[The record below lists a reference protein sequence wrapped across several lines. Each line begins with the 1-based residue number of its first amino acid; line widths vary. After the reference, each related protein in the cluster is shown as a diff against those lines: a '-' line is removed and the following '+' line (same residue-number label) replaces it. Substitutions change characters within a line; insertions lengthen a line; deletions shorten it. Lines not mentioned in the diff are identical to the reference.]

1 MAIDMNVDVGEM
13 IKGLFSKKTSQGEA
27 KAPQNPY
34 VKILISIVT
43 VLILIAS
50 YIYFIYLPTQEE
62 LRINNEKLSQ
72 IEILRSEVTVL
83 SDRIVKA
90 KADLEESQKEYERRT
105 TLFHTDK
112 ELEDLYG
119 HISMLAMKNQLMV
132 TKIEK
137 GVENP
142 VLEVNISENQS
153 SICDGSLSNTMNA
166 DDFTMQ
172 EESPQLKKVAYYE
185 FLVDLEI
192 SGNYK
197 NYTNFRNGLAKLKKI
212 INIMRESIVV
222 LESETRRGDVR
233 VSSSIATYRLPAN
246 ESERCIQSGQEF

>member
-1 MAIDMNVDVGEM
+1 MAINMNADVGAM
-13 IKGLFSKKTSQGEA
+13 IKGLFSKKDSQGEV

-34 VKILISIVT
+34 VKTLISIVT

-62 LRINNEKLSQ
+62 LRIKNEKISQ
-72 IEILRSEVTVL
+72 IEILRSEITVL

-90 KADLEESQKEYERRT
+90 QADLVEAKKEYERRT

-137 GVENP
+137 GVEKP
-142 VLEVNISENQS
+142 IFEMVMSETQS
-153 SICDGSLSNTMNA
+153 SICDQNLANA
-166 DDFTMQ
+166 ESSDDFIMQ
-172 EESPQLKKVAYYE
+172 QESPQLKKVAYYE

-192 SGNYK
+192 TGNYN

-222 LESETRRGDVR
+222 LESETRSGDVK
-233 VSSSIATYRLPAN
+233 VSSSLATYRLPAN
-246 ESERCIQSGQEF
+246 ESEKCIQSDQGF

>member
-1 MAIDMNVDVGEM
+1 MAINMNADVGAM
-13 IKGLFSKKTSQGEA
+13 IKGLFSKKASQGEA

-34 VKILISIVT
+34 VKTLISIVT

-90 KADLEESQKEYERRT
+90 QADLDEAEKEYERRT

-142 VLEVNISENQS
+142 IFDETQS
-153 SICDGSLSNTMNA
+153 SICDRNLSNAENS
-166 DDFTMQ
+166 DDFNMQ
-172 EESPQLKKVAYYE
+172 ESTQLKKVAYYE

-192 SGNYK
+192 SGNYN
-197 NYTNFRNGLAKLKKI
+197 NYTNFRHGLAELKKI
-212 INIMRESIVV
+212 INIKRESVVV
-222 LESETRRGDVR
+222 LESETRRGDVK
-233 VSSSIATYRLPAN
+233 VSSSIATYRLPSN
-246 ESERCIQSGQEF
+246 ESEKCIQSEQGF

>member
-1 MAIDMNVDVGEM
+1 MAIDMNVDVGAM
-13 IKGLFSKKTSQGEA
+13 IKGLFSKKASKGETKA

-34 VKILISIVT
+34 TKTIISIVT

-50 YIYFIYLPTQEE
+50 YVYFIYLPTQQE
-62 LRINNEKLSQ
+62 LRIKNEKLSQ

-83 SDRIVKA
+83 SDRILKA
-90 KADLEESQKEYERRT
+90 QADLDEAQKEYERRT

-137 GVENP
+137 GVESP
-142 VLEVNISENQS
+142 IFEVILSETQS
-153 SICDGSLSNTMNA
+153 SICDGSSSNTMNS
-166 DDFTMQ
+166 DDFNTQ
-172 EESPQLKKVAYYE
+172 EASQLKKVAYYE

-222 LESETRRGDVR
+222 LESETRRGDVK
-233 VSSSIATYRLPAN
+233 VVSSIATYRLPAN
-246 ESERCIQSGQEF
+246 ESERCIQSE

>member
-1 MAIDMNVDVGEM
+1 MAIDMNVDVGAM

-34 VKILISIVT
+34 VKTLISIVT

-72 IEILRSEVTVL
+72 IEILRSEITVL
-83 SDRIVKA
+83 ENRIVKA
-90 KADLEESQKEYERRT
+90 QSDLDEAEKEYERRT
-105 TLFHTDK
+105 TLFHTGQ
-112 ELEDLYG
+112 EIEDLYG
-119 HISMLAMKNQLMV
+119 HISMLAIKNQLMV

-137 GVENP
+137 G
-142 VLEVNISENQS
+142 LEKPIFDEAQS
-153 SICDGSLSNTMNA
+153 SICDRNLSNTNTENS
-166 DDFTMQ
+166 DDFNMQ
-172 EESPQLKKVAYYE
+172 EPTQLKKVAYYE

-192 SGNYK
+192 SGKYK
-197 NYTNFRNGLAKLKKI
+197 NYTNYRNGLAELKKI

-222 LESETRRGDVR
+222 LESETPRGYVK
-233 VSSSIATYRLPAN
+233 VSSSIATYRLPAD
-246 ESERCIQSGQEF
+246 ESEKCIQSEQGF

>member
-1 MAIDMNVDVGEM
+1 M
-13 IKGLFSKKTSQGEA
+13 
-27 KAPQNPY
+27 
-34 VKILISIVT
+34 
-43 VLILIAS
+43 IAS

-72 IEILRSEVTVL
+72 IEILRSEITVL
-83 SDRIVKA
+83 ENRIVKA
-90 KADLEESQKEYERRT
+90 QADLDEAEKEYERRT
-105 TLFHTDK
+105 KLFHTDK

-142 VLEVNISENQS
+142 IFDEAQS
-153 SICDGSLSNTMNA
+153 SICDRNLSNTENS
-166 DDFTMQ
+166 DDFNMQ
-172 EESPQLKKVAYYE
+172 ESPQLKKVAYYE

-197 NYTNFRNGLAKLKKI
+197 NYTNFRNGLAELKKI
-212 INIMRESIVV
+212 INIMRESVVV
-222 LESETRRGDVR
+222 LESETRRGDVK

-246 ESERCIQSGQEF
+246 ESEKCIQSEQGF

>member
-1 MAIDMNVDVGEM
+1 
-13 IKGLFSKKTSQGEA
+13 
-27 KAPQNPY
+27 
-34 VKILISIVT
+34 
-43 VLILIAS
+43 
-50 YIYFIYLPTQEE
+50 
-62 LRINNEKLSQ
+62 
-72 IEILRSEVTVL
+72 LRSEVTVL
-83 SDRIVKA
+83 SDRILKA
-90 KADLEESQKEYERRT
+90 QADLDEAQKEYERRT

-137 GVENP
+137 GVESP
-142 VLEVNISENQS
+142 IFEVILSETQS
-153 SICDGSLSNTMNA
+153 SICDGSSSNTMNS
-166 DDFTMQ
+166 DDFNTQ
-172 EESPQLKKVAYYE
+172 EASQLKKVAYYE

-222 LESETRRGDVR
+222 LESETRRGDVK
-233 VSSSIATYRLPAN
+233 VVSSIATYRLPAN
-246 ESERCIQSGQEF
+246 ESERCIQSE

>member
-34 VKILISIVT
+34 VKTVISIVT

-72 IEILRSEVTVL
+72 IEILRSEVTIL
-83 SDRIVKA
+83 ENRIVKA
-90 KADLEESQKEYERRT
+90 KVDLDEAEKEYERRT
-105 TLFHTDK
+105 TLFHTGQ
-112 ELEDLYG
+112 EIEDLYG

-142 VLEVNISENQS
+142 IFDEAQS
-153 SICDGSLSNTMNA
+153 SICDRNLSNTENS
-166 DDFTMQ
+166 DDFNMQ
-172 EESPQLKKVAYYE
+172 ESPQLKKVAYYE

-192 SGNYK
+192 SGKYK
-197 NYTNFRNGLAKLKKI
+197 NYTNYRNGLAKLKKI
-212 INIMRESIVV
+212 INIMRESIIV
-222 LESETRRGDVR
+222 LESETRRGDVK

-246 ESERCIQSGQEF
+246 ESEQCIQSEQGF

>member
-1 MAIDMNVDVGEM
+1 MAIDMNVDVGAM

-34 VKILISIVT
+34 VKTLISIVT

-62 LRINNEKLSQ
+62 LRINNEKISQ
-72 IEILRSEVTVL
+72 IEILRSEITVL
-83 SDRIVKA
+83 ENRIVKA
-90 KADLEESQKEYERRT
+90 QVDLEEAEKEYERRT

-142 VLEVNISENQS
+142 IFDETQS
-153 SICDGSLSNTMNA
+153 SICDRNLSNADNT
-166 DDFTMQ
+166 DDFNMQ
-172 EESPQLKKVAYYE
+172 ESPQLQKVAYYE

-192 SGNYK
+192 SGNYN

-222 LESETRRGDVR
+222 LESETRRGDVK
-233 VSSSIATYRLPAN
+233 VASSIATYRLPAN
-246 ESERCIQSGQEF
+246 ESEKCIQSEQGF

>member
-1 MAIDMNVDVGEM
+1 MAIDMNVDVGAM
-13 IKGLFSKKTSQGEA
+13 LKGLFSKKTSQEGA

-34 VKILISIVT
+34 AKILISIVT

-83 SDRIVKA
+83 ENRIVKA
-90 KADLEESQKEYERRT
+90 QADLDEAEKEYERRT
-105 TLFHTDK
+105 TLFHTGQ
-112 ELEDLYG
+112 EIEDLYG

-142 VLEVNISENQS
+142 IFDEAQS
-153 SICDGSLSNTMNA
+153 SICDRNLSNTENS
-166 DDFTMQ
+166 DDFNMQ
-172 EESPQLKKVAYYE
+172 ESPQLKKVAYYE

-197 NYTNFRNGLAKLKKI
+197 NYTNFRNGLAELKKI
-212 INIMRESIVV
+212 INIMRESVVV
-222 LESETRRGDVR
+222 LESETRRGDVK

-246 ESERCIQSGQEF
+246 ESEKCIQSEQGF

>member
-1 MAIDMNVDVGEM
+1 MAINMNADVGAM

-34 VKILISIVT
+34 VKTLISIVT

-62 LRINNEKLSQ
+62 LRIKNEKLSQ

-83 SDRIVKA
+83 SDRIA
-90 KADLEESQKEYERRT
+90 KAQADLDKAEKEYERRT

-119 HISMLAMKNQLMV
+119 HISMLAMKNGLMV

-137 GVENP
+137 GVEVP
-142 VLEVNISENQS
+142 IFEEIMSETQS
-153 SICDGSLSNTMNA
+153 SICVENLSNTENS
-166 DDFTMQ
+166 DDFNMQ
-172 EESPQLKKVAYYE
+172 EAPQLKKVAYYE

-192 SGNYK
+192 SGNFDKYVD
-197 NYTNFRNGLAKLKKI
+197 FRNGLAELNKI
-212 INIMRESIVV
+212 INIMQESIVV
-222 LESETRRGDVR
+222 EESETINNHVK

-246 ESERCIQSGQEF
+246 ESEKCIQSEQGF

>member
-1 MAIDMNVDVGEM
+1 MAIDMNVDVGAM

-83 SDRIVKA
+83 EDRIVKA
-90 KADLEESQKEYERRT
+90 QADLDEAEKEYERRT

-142 VLEVNISENQS
+142 IFDETQS
-153 SICDGSLSNTMNA
+153 SICDRNLSNAENA
-166 DDFTMQ
+166 DDFNMQ
-172 EESPQLKKVAYYE
+172 ESTQLKKVAYYE

-192 SGNYK
+192 SGNYN

-212 INIMRESIVV
+212 ININRESIVV
-222 LESETRRGDVR
+222 LESETRRGDVK
-233 VSSSIATYRLPAN
+233 VSSTIATYRLPAN
-246 ESERCIQSGQEF
+246 ESEKCIQSEQGF

>member
-1 MAIDMNVDVGEM
+1 MAIDMNADVGAM
-13 IKGLFSKKTSQGEA
+13 IKGLFSKKASQGEA

-34 VKILISIVT
+34 VKTLISIVT

-72 IEILRSEVTVL
+72 IEILKSEVTVL

-90 KADLEESQKEYERRT
+90 QADLEEAETEYERRT

-119 HISMLAMKNQLMV
+119 HISMLAMKNGLMV
-132 TKIEK
+132 RKIEK
-137 GVENP
+137 GVEKP
-142 VLEVNISENQS
+142 IFEVITSETQS
-153 SICDGSLSNTMNA
+153 SICEGDISNTMNS
-166 DDFTMQ
+166 DDLNMQ
-172 EESPQLKKVAYYE
+172 EVPQLNKVAYYE
-185 FLVDLEI
+185 FLVNLEI
-192 SGNYK
+192 SGNFDMYV
-197 NYTNFRNGLAKLKKI
+197 NFRNGLAELNKI
-212 INIMRESIVV
+212 INIVKESIVV
-222 LESETRRGDVR
+222 VESETISNHVM

-246 ESERCIQSGQEF
+246 ESEKCIQSEQGF

>member
-1 MAIDMNVDVGEM
+1 MAINMNADVGAM
-13 IKGLFSKKTSQGEA
+13 IKGLFSKKASQGEA

-34 VKILISIVT
+34 VKTLISIVT

-62 LRINNEKLSQ
+62 LRIKNEKISQ
-72 IEILRSEVTVL
+72 IEILKSEITVL

-90 KADLEESQKEYERRT
+90 QTDLDEAEKEYERRT
-105 TLFHTDK
+105 KLFHTDK

-119 HISMLAMKNQLMV
+119 HISMLAMKNELMV

-137 GVENP
+137 GVEMP
-142 VLEVNISENQS
+142 IFEVIMSGTQS
-153 SICDGSLSNTMNA
+153 SICDGSLSDTVNS
-166 DDFTMQ
+166 DDFNMQ
-172 EESPQLKKVAYYE
+172 DAPQLNKVAYYE

-192 SGNYK
+192 SGNFYQ
-197 NYTNFRNGLAKLKKI
+197 YVEFRNGLAELNKI
-212 INIMRESIVV
+212 INIMSESIVV
-222 LESETRRGDVR
+222 TESETISNNVK

-246 ESERCIQSGQEF
+246 ESEKCIQSEQGF

>member
-1 MAIDMNVDVGEM
+1 MAINMNADVGAM
-13 IKGLFSKKTSQGEA
+13 IKGLFSKKASQGEA

-34 VKILISIVT
+34 VKTLISIVT

-72 IEILRSEVTVL
+72 IEILRSEITVL
-83 SDRIVKA
+83 ENRIVKA
-90 KADLEESQKEYERRT
+90 QSDLDEAEKEYERRT
-105 TLFHTDK
+105 TLFHTGQ
-112 ELEDLYG
+112 EIEDLYG
-119 HISMLAMKNQLMV
+119 HISMLAIKNQLMV

-137 GVENP
+137 G
-142 VLEVNISENQS
+142 LEKPIFDEAQS
-153 SICDGSLSNTMNA
+153 SICDRNLSNTNTENS
-166 DDFTMQ
+166 DDFNMQ
-172 EESPQLKKVAYYE
+172 EPTQLKKVAYYE

-192 SGNYK
+192 SGKYK
-197 NYTNFRNGLAKLKKI
+197 NYTNYRNGLAELKKI

-222 LESETRRGDVR
+222 LESETRRGDVK

-246 ESERCIQSGQEF
+246 ESEKCIQSEQGF

>member
-1 MAIDMNVDVGEM
+1 MAINMNADVGAM
-13 IKGLFSKKTSQGEA
+13 IKGLFSKKASQGEA

-34 VKILISIVT
+34 VKTLISIVT

-62 LRINNEKLSQ
+62 LRIKNEKISQ
-72 IEILRSEVTVL
+72 VEILRSEITVL

-90 KADLEESQKEYERRT
+90 QADLDEAEEEYERRT

-137 GVENP
+137 GVEKP
-142 VLEVNISENQS
+142 IFEVITSETQS
-153 SICDGSLSNTMNA
+153 SICGRSLSDTENL
-166 DDFTMQ
+166 DDFNMQ
-172 EESPQLKKVAYYE
+172 EEAPQLKKVAYYE
-185 FLVDLEI
+185 FLVTLEI
-192 SGNYK
+192 SGNYN

-212 INIMRESIVV
+212 ININRESIVV
-222 LESETRRGDVR
+222 LESETRRGDVK

-246 ESERCIQSGQEF
+246 ESEKCIQSEQGF

>member
-1 MAIDMNVDVGEM
+1 MAINMNADVGAM
-13 IKGLFSKKTSQGEA
+13 IKGLFSKKASQGDT

-34 VKILISIVT
+34 VKALISIVT

-50 YIYFIYLPTQEE
+50 YIYFVYLPTQEE

-72 IEILRSEVTVL
+72 IEILKSEITVFEN
-83 SDRIVKA
+83 RIVKA
-90 KADLEESQKEYERRT
+90 QADLDEAEKEYERRT

-142 VLEVNISENQS
+142 IFDETQS
-153 SICDGSLSNTMNA
+153 SICDRNLSNADNT
-166 DDFTMQ
+166 DDFNMQ
-172 EESPQLKKVAYYE
+172 ESPQLKKVAYYE

-192 SGNYK
+192 SGNYN
-197 NYTNFRNGLAKLKKI
+197 NYTNFRHGLAKLKKI

-222 LESETRRGDVR
+222 LESETRRGDVK
-233 VSSSIATYRLPAN
+233 VASSIATYRLPAN
-246 ESERCIQSGQEF
+246 ESEKCIQSE

>member
-1 MAIDMNVDVGEM
+1 MAINMNADVGAM
-13 IKGLFSKKTSQGEA
+13 IKGLFSKKASQGEA

-34 VKILISIVT
+34 IKTLISIVT

-62 LRINNEKLSQ
+62 LRIKNEKISQ
-72 IEILRSEVTVL
+72 VEILRSEITVL

-90 KADLEESQKEYERRT
+90 QADLDEAEKEYERRT
-105 TLFHTDK
+105 KLFHTDK

-142 VLEVNISENQS
+142 IFDETQS
-153 SICDGSLSNTMNA
+153 SICDRNLSNTENS
-166 DDFTMQ
+166 DDFNMQ
-172 EESPQLKKVAYYE
+172 ESPQLTKVAYYE

-192 SGNYK
+192 SGNYN
-197 NYTNFRNGLAKLKKI
+197 NYTNFRNGLAELKKL
-212 INIMRESIVV
+212 SI
-222 LESETRRGDVR
+222 
-233 VSSSIATYRLPAN
+233 
-246 ESERCIQSGQEF
+246 

>member
-1 MAIDMNVDVGEM
+1 MAIDMNVDVGAM

-62 LRINNEKLSQ
+62 LRINNEKISQ
-72 IEILRSEVTVL
+72 IEILRSEITVL

-90 KADLEESQKEYERRT
+90 QADLDEAEKEYERRT

-142 VLEVNISENQS
+142 IFDETQS
-153 SICDGSLSNTMNA
+153 SICDRNLSNAENS
-166 DDFTMQ
+166 DDFNMQ
-172 EESPQLKKVAYYE
+172 ESTQLKKVAYYE

-192 SGNYK
+192 SGNYN
-197 NYTNFRNGLAKLKKI
+197 NYTNFRHGLAELKKI
-212 INIMRESIVV
+212 INIKRESVVV
-222 LESETRRGDVR
+222 LESETRRGDVK

-246 ESERCIQSGQEF
+246 ESEKCIQSEQGF

>member
-1 MAIDMNVDVGEM
+1 MAIDMNVDVGAM

-34 VKILISIVT
+34 VKTLISIVT

-72 IEILRSEVTVL
+72 IEILRSEITVL
-83 SDRIVKA
+83 ENRIVKA
-90 KADLEESQKEYERRT
+90 QADLDEAEKEYERRT
-105 TLFHTDK
+105 KLFHTDK

-142 VLEVNISENQS
+142 IFDEAQS
-153 SICDGSLSNTMNA
+153 SICDRNLSNTENS
-166 DDFTMQ
+166 DDFNMQ
-172 EESPQLKKVAYYE
+172 ESPQLKKVAYYE

-197 NYTNFRNGLAKLKKI
+197 NYTNFRNGLAELKKI
-212 INIMRESIVV
+212 INIMRESVVV
-222 LESETRRGDVR
+222 LESETRRGDVK

-246 ESERCIQSGQEF
+246 ESEKCIPSEQGF

>member
-34 VKILISIVT
+34 VKTLISIVT

-72 IEILRSEVTVL
+72 IEILRSEVTIL
-83 SDRIVKA
+83 ENRIVKA
-90 KADLEESQKEYERRT
+90 KVDLDEAEKEYERRT
-105 TLFHTDK
+105 TLFHTGQ
-112 ELEDLYG
+112 EIEDLYG

-142 VLEVNISENQS
+142 IFDEAQS
-153 SICDGSLSNTMNA
+153 SICDRNLSNTENS
-166 DDFTMQ
+166 DDFNMQ
-172 EESPQLKKVAYYE
+172 ESPQLKKVAYYE

-192 SGNYK
+192 SGKYK
-197 NYTNFRNGLAKLKKI
+197 NYTNYRNGLAKLKKI
-212 INIMRESIVV
+212 INIMRESIIV
-222 LESETRRGDVR
+222 LESETRRGDVK

-246 ESERCIQSGQEF
+246 ESEQCIQSEQGF

>member
-13 IKGLFSKKTSQGEA
+13 IKGLFSKKTSQGEV

-34 VKILISIVT
+34 VKTLIAIIT

-83 SDRIVKA
+83 SDHIVKA
-90 KADLEESQKEYERRT
+90 KADLEASKIEYERRT
-105 TLFHTDK
+105 TLFHTDQ

-137 GVENP
+137 GIENP
-142 VLEVNISENQS
+142 IFEVNTSETQS
-153 SICDGSLSNTMNA
+153 SICEGSVSNTMNS
-166 DDFTMQ
+166 DDFNMQ
-172 EESPQLKKVAYYE
+172 ESPQLQKVAYYE

-246 ESERCIQSGQEF
+246 ESEKCIQTEQGF

>member
-34 VKILISIVT
+34 VKTVISIVT

-72 IEILRSEVTVL
+72 IEILRSEVTIL
-83 SDRIVKA
+83 ENRIVKA
-90 KADLEESQKEYERRT
+90 KVDLDEAEKEYERRT
-105 TLFHTDK
+105 TLFHTGQ
-112 ELEDLYG
+112 EIEDLYG

-137 GVENP
+137 GVEQP
-142 VLEVNISENQS
+142 IFDEAQS
-153 SICDGSLSNTMNA
+153 SICNRNLSNTENS
-166 DDFTMQ
+166 DDFNMQ
-172 EESPQLKKVAYYE
+172 ESPQLKKVAYYE

-192 SGNYK
+192 SGKYK
-197 NYTNFRNGLAKLKKI
+197 NYTNYRNGLAKLKKI
-212 INIMRESIVV
+212 INIMRESIIV
-222 LESETRRGDVR
+222 LESETRRGDVK

-246 ESERCIQSGQEF
+246 ESEQCIQSEQGF

>member
-1 MAIDMNVDVGEM
+1 MAIDMNVDVGAM

-34 VKILISIVT
+34 VKTLISIVT

-72 IEILRSEVTVL
+72 IEILRSEITVL
-83 SDRIVKA
+83 ENRIVKA
-90 KADLEESQKEYERRT
+90 QADLDEAEKEYERRT
-105 TLFHTDK
+105 KLFHTDK

-137 GVENP
+137 GVEQP
-142 VLEVNISENQS
+142 IFDEAQS
-153 SICDGSLSNTMNA
+153 SICDRNLSNTENS
-166 DDFTMQ
+166 DDFNMQ
-172 EESPQLKKVAYYE
+172 ESPQLKKVAYYE

-197 NYTNFRNGLAKLKKI
+197 NYTNFRNGLAELKKI
-212 INIMRESIVV
+212 INIMRESVVV
-222 LESETRRGDVR
+222 LESETRRGDVK

-246 ESERCIQSGQEF
+246 ESEKCIQSEQGF